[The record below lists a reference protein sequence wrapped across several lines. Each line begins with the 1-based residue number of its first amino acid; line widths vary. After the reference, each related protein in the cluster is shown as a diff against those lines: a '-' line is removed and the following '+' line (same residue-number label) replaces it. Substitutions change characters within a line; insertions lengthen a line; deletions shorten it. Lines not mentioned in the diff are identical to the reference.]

1 MAIKFEAEALIGR
14 LNALQATQI
23 KYAGTQAM
31 KRLGWEMRSELGRY
45 MQATFDRSVP
55 FTINSALY
63 RTTGGLSVGISIN
76 PIGDEKG
83 QSPAS
88 YLFPLTPESDAGAAL
103 TTRFTKGL
111 RKLRVIDNST
121 WALNWLPDPGTPT
134 RNGSTDPSLLKALLN
149 ALSQPGGRL
158 ATRRAKYAAGGV
170 RYFSVP
176 DLRSTRQNQ
185 HLAKGVYRVKTGER
199 PIRLMGYLQ
208 SQPRVPQKFQFERTV
223 RERSAALLPGLLRAE
238 LDRALR

>member
-31 KRLGWEMRSELGRY
+31 KRLGFEMRRELGQY

-111 RKLRVIDNST
+111 RKLGVINNNT

-134 RNGSTDPSLLKALLN
+134 RNGSTEPGLLKALLS
-149 ALSQPGGRL
+149 ALSQSGGRL
-158 ATRRAKYAAGGV
+158 ATKRAKYAAGGV

-176 DLRSTRQNQ
+176 DLRSSRQNQ
-185 HLAKGVYRVKTGER
+185 HLAKGIYRVKTGER
-199 PIRLMGYLQ
+199 PIRLMGYLE